1 MDGDNLIFSGKISSQ
16 VEDLTYDILLR
27 QFSDK
32 DYNKVYV
39 QSVTLAGKEILFF
52 VEIDGTE
59 SIIRIRVEND

>member
-1 MDGDNLIFSGKISSQ
+1 MDGDNLVFSGKISSQ
-16 VEDLTYDILLR
+16 VEDLTYDILLS

-39 QSVTLAGKEILFF
+39 QNVTLAGKEILFF

>member
-16 VEDLTYDILLR
+16 VEDLTYDILLS